1 MSMKL
6 HRFHREDKGCR
17 HIYIDFTDRT
27 NAVVVITQISKIRQ
41 NMDYLKTKSGH
52 SGSVPRI

>member
-1 MSMKL
+1 MKL

-27 NAVVVITQISKIRQ
+27 NAVDVITQISKIRQ

-52 SGSVPRI
+52 SGSFPRI